1 MFRLKLNKVLC
12 EEVTNPLYKEYT
24 AYVQNELE
32 KQSKD
37 ILSFEA
43 WRMENDE
50 NYRDDVLDSDPYY
63 SDVPTDTTSQEHFD
77 DVLDMYDIAGIN
89 G

>member
-12 EEVTNPLYKEYT
+12 EEVTNPLYKEYM
-24 AYVQNELE
+24 AYVQSELE
-32 KQSKD
+32 KQSQD
-37 ILSFEA
+37 ILNFQD

-50 NYRDDVLDSDPYY
+50 DYRDDVLDSDPYY
-63 SDVPTDTTSQEHFD
+63 SDVPVDTTSQERFD
-77 DVLDMYDIAGIN
+77 DVLDMYDVAGIN

>member
-24 AYVQNELE
+24 AYVQRELE
-32 KQSKD
+32 KQSQD
-37 ILSFEA
+37 ILNFQD

-50 NYRDDVLDSDPYY
+50 NYRDNVLDSDSYY
-63 SDVPTDTTSQEHFD
+63 SDAPADTTSQEHFD
-77 DVLDMYDIAGIN
+77 DVLDMYDVAGIN

>member
-24 AYVQNELE
+24 AYVQGELE
-32 KQSKD
+32 KQSQD
-37 ILSFEA
+37 ILSFQD

-50 NYRDDVLDSDPYY
+50 DYRDDVLDSDPYY
-63 SDVPTDTTSQEHFD
+63 SDVPVDTTDQERFD
-77 DVLDMYDIAGIN
+77 DTLDMYDVAGIN

>member
-24 AYVQNELE
+24 AYVQSELE

-50 NYRDDVLDSDPYY
+50 DYRDDVLDSDPYY
-63 SDVPTDTTSQEHFD
+63 SDVPADTTSQERFD
-77 DVLDMYDIAGIN
+77 DVLDMYDLAGIN

>member
-12 EEVTNPLYKEYT
+12 EEVTNPLYKEY
-24 AYVQNELE
+24 ADYVQRELE
-32 KQSKD
+32 KQSQD
-37 ILSFEA
+37 ILNFQD

-50 NYRDDVLDSDPYY
+50 DYRDDVLDSDPYY
-63 SDVPTDTTSQEHFD
+63 SDAPADTTSQERFD
-77 DVLDMYDIAGIN
+77 DVLDMYDVAGIN